1 MSQVIA
7 IGLSLFLVWLFVT
20 AGVHK
25 FKASDYYRELMSSYF
40 DSLAVSRSMVMAVGC
55 AELFVAALLLLPQ
68 SRSAGLLLAALILS
82 FYAAMMAVQIK
93 RGRDDIACG
102 CAGPASML
110 TVSPALVMR
119 NLLCAIFAATA
130 CLLPELSSPVFSSY
144 TLAAGIAAF
153 MVVLYI
159 CSDQLIANAQM
170 MAGDY

>member
-25 FKASDYYRELMSSYF
+25 FQARDYYRELMSSYF
-40 DSLAVSRSMVMAVGC
+40 ESLKVSRSMVAVVGC
-55 AELFVAALLLLPQ
+55 AELFVAVLLLLPQ
-68 SRSAGLLLAALILS
+68 SRSTGLLLAALILS

-110 TVSPALVMR
+110 TVSPALVVR
-119 NLLCAIFAATA
+119 NLLCAVLATVA
-130 CLLPELSSPVFSSY
+130 VFLPELSSSALSAY
-144 TLAAGIAAF
+144 TLAGGIAAL
-153 MVVLYI
+153 MVVLYV

-170 MAGDY
+170 MAGDF

>member
-1 MSQVIA
+1 VSQVIT
-7 IGLSLFLVWLFVT
+7 IGLSLFLVWLFAT

-25 FKASDYYRELMSSYF
+25 FQARDYYRDLMSSYF
-40 DSLAVSRSMVMAVGC
+40 ESLVVSRSMVVVVG
-55 AELFVAALLLLPQ
+55 ATELFVAVLLLLPQ
-68 SRSAGLLLAALILS
+68 TRLAGLLLAALILS

-110 TVSPALVMR
+110 TVSPALVLR
-119 NLLCAIFAATA
+119 NLLCAILAAVA
-130 CLLPELSSPVFSSY
+130 CLLPELSSPVLSSY
-144 TLAAGIAAF
+144 TLAVGIAAF
-153 MVVLYI
+153 IVVLYV

>member
-1 MSQVIA
+1 MSEVIA
-7 IGLSLFLVWLFVT
+7 IGLSFFLVWLFVT

-25 FKASDYYRELMSSYF
+25 FQARDYYRELMSSYF
-40 DSLAVSRSMVMAVGC
+40 ESLTVSRSMVAAVGST
-55 AELFVAALLLLPQ
+55 ELFVAALLLLPQ
-68 SRSAGLLLAALILS
+68 SRSTGLLLAALMLS
-82 FYAAMMAVQIK
+82 FYAAMMGVQIK

-110 TVSPALVMR
+110 TVSPALVLR
-119 NLLCAIFAATA
+119 NLLCAALAVFACLMPELPAAT
-130 CLLPELSSPVFSSY
+130 LSAYS
-144 TLAAGIAAF
+144 LAGGIAAF

>member
-1 MSQVIA
+1 VSQVIA

-25 FKASDYYRELMSSYF
+25 FQAREYYRELMSSYF
-40 DSLAVSRSMVMAVGC
+40 ESLAVSRSMVAAVGS
-55 AELFVAALLLLPQ
+55 AELLVAALLVLPQ

-110 TVSPALVMR
+110 TVSPALVLR
-119 NLLCAIFAATA
+119 NLLCAVLAVIAG
-130 CLLPELSSPVFSSY
+130 LLPELSSPVLSAYS
-144 TLAAGIAAF
+144 LAGGIAAF

-170 MAGDY
+170 MAGDF

>member
-1 MSQVIA
+1 MTQVIS
-7 IGLSLFLVWLFVT
+7 IGLSLFLAWLFVT
-20 AGVHK
+20 AGMHK

-40 DSLAVSRSMVMAVGC
+40 DSLSVSRPMVAAVGC

-68 SRSAGLLLAALILS
+68 SRTVGLLLAALILS

-110 TVSPALVMR
+110 TVSPALVLR
-119 NLLCAIFAATA
+119 NLLCAILAVVA
-130 CLLPELSSPVFSSY
+130 CFLPEFSTPVFSSY
-144 TLAAGIAAF
+144 TLAAGIAVF
-153 MVVLYI
+153 VVVLYI